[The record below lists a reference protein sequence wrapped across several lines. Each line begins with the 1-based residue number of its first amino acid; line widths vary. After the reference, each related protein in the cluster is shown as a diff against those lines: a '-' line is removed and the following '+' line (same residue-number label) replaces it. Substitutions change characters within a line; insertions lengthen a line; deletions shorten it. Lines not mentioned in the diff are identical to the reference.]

1 MRSHEARADGVIGR
15 RGLAAL
21 LAALPAAARAQGFP
35 ERALRM
41 LVANAPGGGMDSIA
55 RMTAGPL
62 GQVLGQPVVVE
73 NRPGAGGTIAAE
85 NLLRAPLDGHSLL
98 FFNLSS
104 LALAPITWPNLP
116 QAQLAPVGSISRTP
130 MVLLLHASVP
140 ANTVAEL
147 RALIRARPNALS
159 FATPGHGTTPHLLAL
174 RFAQLA
180 GGEMLHV
187 PYQGGSQQI
196 GDLIGGRV
204 QVMFDTLAATI
215 ATVQTGSVK
224 ALAITSDAEDPLLP
238 GVPTMAAAGL
248 PELAFW
254 LWNILLVP
262 AALPAE
268 LRGRIGTAL
277 AEALAQPEARA
288 AFVRLGVAPVA
299 TLATEVARM
308 IEREREDWGPVARL
322 AVGRG

>member
-1 MRSHEARADGVIGR
+1 MLR
-15 RGLAAL
+15 RAL
-21 LAALPAAARAQGFP
+21 LAAALTTPALAQPRG
-35 ERALRM
+35 LRI
-41 LVANAPGGGMDSIA
+41 VVPFAPGGASDLVARIIA
-55 RMTAGPL
+55 EPL
-62 GQVLGQPVVVE
+62 GAALGQAVLVE

-85 NLLRAPLDGHSLL
+85 SLLRSPPDGHSLL

-116 QAQLAPVGSISRTP
+116 HQQLVPAGSISRTP
-130 MVLLLHASVP
+130 MVLLVHASVP

-159 FATPGHGTTPHLLAL
+159 FATPGNGTTPHLLAL

-204 QVMFDTLAATI
+204 QVMFDTLAATVS
-215 ATVQTGSVK
+215 TVQTGSVK
-224 ALAITSDAEDPLLP
+224 ALAITSEAGDPLLP
-238 GVPTMAAAGL
+238 GVPTMAQAGL

-262 AALPAE
+262 AALPPA
-268 LRGRIGTAL
+268 LQGRLGAAL
-277 AEALAQPEARA
+277 AEALAQPELRA
-288 AFVRLGVAPVA
+288 AFARLGVEPKAIA
-299 TLATEVARM
+299 AAEVARM
-308 IEREREDWGPVARL
+308 VEREREEWGPVARL
-322 AVGRG
+322 ATGRG

>member
-1 MRSHEARADGVIGR
+1 
-15 RGLAAL
+15 
-21 LAALPAAARAQGFP
+21 
-35 ERALRM
+35 
-41 LVANAPGGGMDSIA
+41 
-55 RMTAGPL
+55 
-62 GQVLGQPVVVE
+62 VVVE

-85 NLLRAPLDGHSLL
+85 SLLRSPTDGHSLL

-116 QAQLAPVGSISRTP
+116 HQQLVPAGSISRTP
-130 MVLLLHASVP
+130 MVLLVHASVP

-147 RALIRARPNALS
+147 RALVRARPNALS
-159 FATPGHGTTPHLLAL
+159 FATPGNGTTPHLLAL

-204 QVMFDTLAATI
+204 QVMFDTLAATVS
-215 ATVQTGSVK
+215 TVQTGSVK
-224 ALAITSDAEDPLLP
+224 ALAITSEAGDPLLP
-238 GVPTMAAAGL
+238 GVPTMAQAGL

-262 AALPAE
+262 ATLPPALQ
-268 LRGRIGTAL
+268 GRLGAAL
-277 AEALAQPEARA
+277 AEALAQPELRA
-288 AFVRLGVAPVA
+288 AFARLGVEPKAIA
-299 TLATEVARM
+299 AAEVARM
-308 IEREREDWGPVARL
+308 VEREREEWGPVARL
-322 AVGRG
+322 ATGRG